1 MRGATR
7 TATVRLTP
15 CARPAPTG
23 MIALGGASPVAIVR
37 VLVVDDQA
45 PFRRAMTCVVEE
57 TDGFEVVGEVASGE
71 ESLDAAELLRP
82 DLVLMDVNLPGID
95 GLEATRRLL
104 ASDSPPVVLL
114 LSTYDEDAGEGFVAE
129 SGAAGYVTK
138 SAFGPDRLEAAWST
152 AAP

>member
-1 MRGATR
+1 MAE
-7 TATVRLTP
+7 
-15 CARPAPTG
+15 
-23 MIALGGASPVAIVR
+23 VR

-45 PFRRAMTCVVEE
+45 PFRRAMTAVVDE
-57 TDGFEVVGEVASGE
+57 TDGFVVVGQAESGE
-71 ESLDAAELLRP
+71 ESLELAAAVRP

-104 ASDSPPVVLL
+104 SGDAPPVVLL
-114 LSTYDEDAGEGFVAE
+114 LSTYDEEAGADFVAE

-138 SAFGPDRLEAAWST
+138 SAFGPDRLEDAWSA